1 VRECHGDLH
10 LGNLIVLDGAPRLFD
25 AIEFSAALRWTDVIA
40 DIAFLVMDLQARGRP
55 ELGSRFLNAWLEMLA
70 FILILL
76 WKGVPRL
83 ITGGL
88 DAKIA
93 AIRAQLDEA
102 KALRAEA
109 EALRAEYAKKIA
121 NAEKDAAAM
130 LDHAKAEAD
139 AIVDKAKVDS
149 KAVIA
154 RREKMAQDKIAAA
167 ERSAIDQLRAQAA
180 TAAAEAARGLIAAQ
194 HSAEA
199 DSKLVNEAIAGI

>member
-1 VRECHGDLH
+1 MANPAETTPAADAVVATPVAAPAAAELHATVEHDAGGHGGEH
-10 LGNLIVLDGAPRLFD
+10 AEPVAFGFIGPGAWVSL
-25 AIEFSAALRWTDVIA
+25 A
-40 DIAFLVMDLQARGRP
+40 
-55 ELGSRFLNAWLEMLA
+55 MLA

-76 WKGVPRL
+76 WKGVPKL

-139 AIVDKAKVDS
+139 AIVEKAKADS

-180 TAAAEAARGLIAAQ
+180 AAAAEAARGLIAAQ
-194 HSAEA
+194 HSADA